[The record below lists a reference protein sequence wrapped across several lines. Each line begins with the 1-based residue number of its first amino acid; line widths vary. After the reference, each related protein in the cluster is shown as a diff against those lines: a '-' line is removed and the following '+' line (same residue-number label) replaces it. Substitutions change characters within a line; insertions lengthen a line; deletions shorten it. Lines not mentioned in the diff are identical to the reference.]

1 MQENQI
7 KEQSTQSRDR
17 RVAPRYRFYVNVE
30 IDWGSQ
36 VLLGRV
42 RDISQSGM
50 FIETADCLWLNA
62 SFTARLA
69 LDAPLPLECV
79 VRRIEPHQG
88 IGVTIAVLDGDAKER
103 FNALLRA
110 LQKEADPAV
119 ADSGIPPAPATL

>member
-88 IGVTIAVLDGDAKER
+88 GLCKKRQIR
-103 FNALLRA
+103 
-110 LQKEADPAV
+110 P
-119 ADSGIPPAPATL
+119 